1 MEHTLRVRLLD
12 RELTLRV
19 SPEDEALVAEA
30 AALADARL
38 RAFREA
44 FPAQPEMTAALIVVL
59 EMAQEL
65 LAARQERMHYD
76 LRLSDALVAL
86 DLELA
91 AALVRETPRAEEQ
104 P

>member
-1 MEHTLRVRLLD
+1 MERPLRVRLLE

-19 SPEDEALVAEA
+19 SPEDEALVTEA
-30 AALADARL
+30 AALADERL
-38 RAFREA
+38 KAFRKA
-44 FPAQPEMTAALIVVL
+44 FPAQPELTAALIVVL

-65 LAARQERMHYD
+65 LAAKQDRTLYD
-76 LRLSDALVAL
+76 LRLSDAVVAL

-91 AALVRETPRAEEQ
+91 AALAREAASGEEQ

>member
-1 MEHTLRVRLLD
+1 MDRALRVRLLD

-19 SPEDEALVAEA
+19 SPDDEALVAEA

-38 RAFREA
+38 RAFRA
-44 FPAQPEMTAALIVVL
+44 SFPAQPELTAALIVVL

-65 LAARQERMHYD
+65 LAARDERARYD

-91 AALVRETPRAEEQ
+91 ASLVREAAPGEEQ